1 VAPRSASLSLL
12 LLILT
17 PGCAYAT
24 KVKRPDGSEAFR
36 IHCADRAQC
45 QEKATEVC
53 AGDYEV
59 VSSSTQMDGY
69 VDNGTGYAE
78 RPHEMVIACRA
89 DVAKAA
95 PRPAP
100 PGHDGGSAPKP
111 PAAAAAPP
119 AEPARE
125 AGACADAGAT
135 IKETAAFWAQL
146 YPEAK
151 RLEEAPAPRD
161 FAEVCRA
168 LPERVQRCLDARY
181 RAAHDKPC
189 LAVLRRLDP
198 GEKNKIDSLFLE

>member
-1 VAPRSASLSLL
+1 MAPRSASLSLL

-89 DVAKAA
+89 DVA
-95 PRPAP
+95 
-100 PGHDGGSAPKP
+100 
-111 PAAAAAPP
+111 
-119 AEPARE
+119 
-125 AGACADAGAT
+125 
-135 IKETAAFWAQL
+135 
-146 YPEAK
+146 
-151 RLEEAPAPRD
+151 
-161 FAEVCRA
+161 VCREFKTRTEA
-168 LPERVQRCLDARY
+168 TCITPRNDRAERNPIHAR
-181 RAAHDKPC
+181 
-189 LAVLRRLDP
+189 
-198 GEKNKIDSLFLE
+198 